1 MRNLWFRIG
10 LGAAGVFVIGMLL
23 ITVAGEAKSAVKAAL
38 ETALAN
44 TLQGAAR
51 AAAPSEMPFRL
62 AGEQLG
68 MIRRLAIAR
77 QSRGDIPDV
86 NLEIELA
93 DAASLRAL
101 AHCDLVPEGNGD
113 FSFERGFRCGSRGT
127 RGLITV
133 GEAVFVPGE
142 LTRPVKVEKQ
152 METDLRRGDPF
163 EATAEMGGE
172 VRLVARGDKGAMV
185 RVQADSNG
193 AHIRV
198 NDAMGRAVL
207 RLLADSTGASF
218 RVRGKDGREVVRMEA
233 GEGGFALSIDTSAS
247 R

>member
-1 MRNLWFRIG
+1 MRNLWLRIG
-10 LGAAGVFVIGMLL
+10 LGAAGVFVVGMLL
-23 ITVAGEAKSAVKAAL
+23 IAVAGEAKSAVKS
-38 ETALAN
+38 ALATAFAN
-44 TLQGAAR
+44 TVQGAAKGS
-51 AAAPSEMPFRL
+51 APEEMPFRL

-93 DAASLRAL
+93 DAASLKAL
-101 AHCDLVPEGNGD
+101 EQCDLVPEGHSD
-113 FSFERGFRCGSRGT
+113 FSFERGFRCGSHGA

-133 GEAVFVPGE
+133 GQAVFVPGD

-163 EATAEMGGE
+163 EATAEMGGD
-172 VRLVARGDKGAMV
+172 VRVVARGGDGAMV

-193 AHIRV
+193 AQIRV
-198 NDAMGRAVL
+198 NDAMGRAIL
-207 RLLADSTGASF
+207 RLLADSTGAAF
-218 RVRGKDGREVVRMEA
+218 QVRGKDGREVVRMEA
-233 GEGGFALSIDTSAS
+233 GEGGFTLSIDTSAS